1 MFTLEDKKYDETK
14 MNNEG
19 KIAFVQLNNISNRDA
34 QLNMEKENLKIL
46 AEHYTNILKNN
57 LPEEEKEEVKSKN
70 K

>member
-34 QLNMEKENLKIL
+34 QLNMEKENLKVL
-46 AEHYTNILKNN
+46 ADHYTNILKNN
-57 LPEEEKEEVKSKN
+57 LPEEEKEEAQSKQD
-70 K
+70 

>member
-34 QLNMEKENLKIL
+34 QLNMEKENLKVL

-57 LPEEEKEEVKSKN
+57 LPEEEKRRS
-70 K
+70 

>member
-34 QLNMEKENLKIL
+34 QLNMEKENLKVL
-46 AEHYTNILKNN
+46 ADHYTNILKNN
-57 LPEEEKEEVKSKN
+57 LPEEEKEEAKSK
-70 K
+70 KK

>member
-19 KIAFVQLNNISNRDA
+19 KVAFVQLNNISNRDA
-34 QLNMEKENLKIL
+34 QLNMEKENLKVL

-57 LPEEEKEEVKSKN
+57 LPEEEKEEAQSKQD
-70 K
+70 

>member
-57 LPEEEKEEVKSKN
+57 LPEEEKEEAEAKK

>member
-19 KIAFVQLNNISNRDA
+19 KVAFVQLNNISNRDA

-57 LPEEEKEEVKSKN
+57 LPEEEKEEAQSKQD
-70 K
+70 

>member
-19 KIAFVQLNNISNRDA
+19 KIAFVQLNNISNRDG

-46 AEHYTNILKNN
+46 AEHYTNILKSN
-57 LPEEEKEEVKSKN
+57 LPEEEKEEAKSK
-70 K
+70 KK

>member
-57 LPEEEKEEVKSKN
+57 LPEEEKEEAQSKQD
-70 K
+70 

>member
-1 MFTLEDKKYDETK
+1 MADITIDGKKYNVSE

-19 KIAFVQLNNISNRDA
+19 KVAFVQLNNISNRDA

-57 LPEEEKEEVKSKN
+57 LPEEEVEKKAK

>member
-1 MFTLEDKKYDETK
+1 MFTYEDKKYDETK

-19 KIAFVQLNNISNRDA
+19 KVAFVQLNNISNRDA

-57 LPEEEKEEVKSKN
+57 LPEEEKEEAQSKQD
-70 K
+70 

>member
-34 QLNMEKENLKIL
+34 QLNMEKENLKVL
-46 AEHYTNILKNN
+46 ADHYTNILKNN
-57 LPEEEKEEVKSKN
+57 LPEEEKEEAQSK
-70 K
+70 KK

>member
-1 MFTLEDKKYDETK
+1 MFTYEDKKYDETK

-19 KIAFVQLNNISNRDA
+19 KVAFVQLNNISNRDA
-34 QLNMEKENLKIL
+34 QLNMEKENLKVL

-57 LPEEEKEEVKSKN
+57 LPEEEVEKKAK

>member
-34 QLNMEKENLKIL
+34 QLNMEKENLKVL

-57 LPEEEKEEVKSKN
+57 LPEEEKEEAEAKK